1 MMGFIFGRG
10 GVGVTFAVEPSSK
23 NVLSKRLTD
32 RQTDVGQN
40 KKRKI
45 MSRIRKFVFN

>member
-40 KKRKI
+40 KKKKNNEQNKKI
-45 MSRIRKFVFN
+45 RF